1 MITDENDNLPLFET
15 ASYAFDLSENSPGPV
30 VLGSVSAS
38 DLDGDEVN
46 YSLSV
51 GDAGLFSVGV
61 TDGVLSYIGQGEDYE
76 STDSYTLEVRGVDS
90 ASDALFAA
98 AAVFVLINNV
108 NDNTPLF
115 ETASY
120 AFDLSEN
127 SPGPVVLGPVSASDL
142 DGDEVN
148 YSLSVGDA
156 GLFSVGV
163 TDGVLS
169 YIGPGEDYESTD
181 SYTLEVRGV
190 DSASDALF
198 AAAAVFVLITDVNDN
213 LPLFET
219 ASYAFSL
226 SENSAGPVV
235 LGSVSASDLDGDEV
249 NYSLSVGDKGLF
261 SVGVTD
267 GVLSYIGKG
276 RILRVW
282 IRIR

>member
-1 MITDENDNLPLFET
+1 MNDNTPLFET
-15 ASYAFDLSENSPGPV
+15 ASYAFDLSENKAGPV
-30 VLGSVSAS
+30 ALGSVSAS
-38 DLDGDEVN
+38 DADGDEVN

-61 TDGVLSYIGQGEDYE
+61 TDGVLSYIGPGEDYE

-115 ETASY
+115 ETTSY

-190 DSASDALF
+190 DSTSRCVVCGGCGF
-198 AAAAVFVLITDVNDN
+198 CFDN
-213 LPLFET
+213 
-219 ASYAFSL
+219 
-226 SENSAGPVV
+226 
-235 LGSVSASDLDGDEV
+235 
-249 NYSLSVGDKGLF
+249 
-261 SVGVTD
+261 
-267 GVLSYIGKG
+267 
-276 RILRVW
+276 
-282 IRIR
+282 